1 MPYHVVPFT
10 MAQVRKGALEF
21 QRQLGASLHETKEV
35 YSASPFDLEARRRIK
50 DRFGGDVVYFLT
62 MRLGKNASAW
72 VSICNSWLRS
82 PRTNC
87 RAGALS

>member
-21 QRQLGASLHETKEV
+21 QRQLGAFPATKDLEV
-35 YSASPFDLEARRRIK
+35 YSASPFDLEARRRSK
-50 DRFGGDVVYFLT
+50 TALVVMSFTFLT

-72 VSICNSWLRS
+72 VSICNS
-82 PRTNC
+82 
-87 RAGALS
+87 